1 MADPP
6 PSFPASAGPIPRS
19 PPRHATPSPEP
30 QRSPPH
36 NKPRKL
42 RAQPYPKAESLTL
55 LPHPTPSR
63 RQRDRSGASIGS
75 DPQKTLRAAQW
86 PILPRAS
93 LRAQD
98 RPRGAPHGMPPHRQN
113 HSAALPTTNRENSE
127 RTRIQRLKASPS
139 SHTIRPAGGSGIDP
153 KQALEAIHKN
163 PARSAKADPPPSF
176 PASAGPFPRSPSRN
190 TFLVKSVPFCVDMR
204 D

>member
-1 MADPP
+1 MARLNPESPP
-6 PSFPASAGPIPRS
+6 AKPHLHRVNTPTPVPAASIPRS
-19 PPRHATPSPEP
+19 PTNFS
-30 QRSPPH
+30 SDI
-36 NKPRKL
+36 
-42 RAQPYPKAESLTL
+42 
-55 LPHPTPSR
+55 HPTKAAAGSVGSKHWK
-63 RQRDRSGASIGS
+63 RST
-75 DPQKTLRAAQW
+75 KTLRAAQW

-190 TFLVKSVPFCVDMR
+190 TFIVKSVPFCVDMR